1 MDIIVGRFSRLGRQ
15 TPLPDKMLR
24 IKITVA
30 SFLFLQ
36 MKLVATL
43 SFNILQQFAIEM
55 RAILMLSRFFV
66 AAAWFASLA
75 ATLPLRAASF
85 NGQYYVPLADFARQN
100 GFSCYPLK
108 GGGETVLTKK
118 NLRFVFD
125 VNSAQASIE
134 GVNVRLSFPVAGDH
148 GELLVSQL
156 DIDTA
161 LRPLLYPQKSYG
173 KRITTIC
180 LDPGHGGK
188 DTGNRVVGFITHNE
202 KTYTLA
208 LALELQKQ
216 LQRAGFHVIL
226 TRKKDVFV
234 PLPDRPALANRAGAD
249 LFISLHFNATPVD
262 KDAIAGPETYC
273 ITPIGAPSSN
283 AHEGGEFGSA
293 IGTGPTTANRNE
305 NRSLLLAYQME
316 KSLVQNL
323 HANDRS
329 VRRARFAVLRD
340 AEMPAILIEGGYMTN
355 PLEGKKIYSADYRRQ
370 MAAAIV
376 KGILAYQQV
385 IMPAPHSTTG
395 K

>member
-1 MDIIVGRFSRLGRQ
+1 MNVTLTLFRFLAAAV
-15 TPLPDKMLR
+15 L
-24 IKITVA
+24 
-30 SFLFLQ
+30 
-36 MKLVATL
+36 
-43 SFNILQQFAIEM
+43 AIEIIGA
-55 RAILMLSRFFV
+55 R
-66 AAAWFASLA
+66 
-75 ATLPLRAASF
+75 PLHAVTF
-85 NGQYYVPLADFARQN
+85 DGQYYVPLADFARQN
-100 GFSCYPLK
+100 GFSCITR
-108 GGGETVLTKK
+108 GQEAVLTRK
-118 NLRFVFD
+118 NLELVFNI
-125 VNSAQASIE
+125 NSAQADLG

-148 GELLVSQL
+148 GQPFVSQL
-156 DIDTA
+156 DVDTA
-161 LRPLLYPQKSYG
+161 IHPLLYPQKSYG
-173 KRITTIC
+173 KRIMTIC

-188 DTGNRVVGFITHNE
+188 DTGNRVTGFLTHNE

-216 LQRAGFHVIL
+216 LQRAGYHVML

-234 PLPDRPALANRAGAD
+234 PLPDRPALANHAGAD
-249 LFISLHFNATPVD
+249 LFISLHFNASPVD

-293 IGTGPTTANRNE
+293 IGTVPTAANRNE
-305 NRSLLLAYQME
+305 NKSLMLAYQME

-340 AEMPAILIEGGYMTN
+340 AQMPSILIEGGYMTS
-355 PLEGKKIYSADYRRQ
+355 PTEGKKIYSSDYRRQ

-376 KGILAYQQV
+376 KGILAYQQI
-385 IMPAPHSTTG
+385 IMPVLHQKIG